1 MSGNET
7 GEREVVDIVRGALDR
22 SVSELDSRIAERL
35 RLIRLAAVEQ
45 AGTDKPRWLA
55 VHRWITAG
63 GIAAFAALV
72 LAVSLW
78 VDGPKQIQPPG
89 QVDDIE
95 ILTAKEH
102 LNIYEDMDF
111 YRWLA
116 AK

>member
-1 MSGNET
+1 MNGNEN
-7 GEREVVDIVRGALDR
+7 GEREILELVRGALDG
-22 SVSELDSRIAERL
+22 SVSELDSRTTERL
-35 RLIRLAAVEQ
+35 RRIRLAAIEHAETGKQ
-45 AGTDKPRWLA
+45 RWFA
-55 VHRWITAG
+55 VHRWVTAG

-78 VDGPKQIQPPG
+78 VSVPRQIQPPG

-95 ILTAKEH
+95 ILAAKEH
-102 LNIYEDMDF
+102 LDIYEDMDF